1 MARNVVIP
9 AQRLPTEPPIP
20 DAVARWLLPDLPD
33 DEYHWV
39 ETARGAVRVPR
50 PTWATRTAASKAA
63 ALALLPTYQ
72 ALSQPVTQA
81 HLAVWLRD
89 LCWCRDAPPLEAFPD
104 AVATYARFLSTLAVG
119 VFTAATQEA
128 AGRTFD
134 FFPTPARV
142 HEFLIEDSRRLKR
155 TLGILEYLGEAA

>member
-1 MARNVVIP
+1 MANITIR
-9 AQRLPTEPPIP
+9 ADRLPTEPTIP
-20 DAVARWLLPDLPD
+20 DSVAPWLLPDLPE
-33 DEYHWV
+33 DEYQWID
-39 ETARGAVRVPR
+39 TARGAVRVPR
-50 PTWATRTAASKAA
+50 PTWASHTPASRAG
-63 ALALLPTYQ
+63 ALALVPTYR
-72 ALSQPVTQA
+72 ALCQPVTRA
-81 HLAVWLRD
+81 HLAVWLGD
-89 LCWCRDAPPLEAFPD
+89 LRWCRDAPSAEAFPD

-155 TLGILEYLGEAA
+155 TLGILEYLGEST